1 MKRLFT
7 ALLAVLLLTL
17 CAVLCAALCAC
28 GGETSSTPAA
38 SSTPA
43 ETSTEPGSA
52 TEPASSETPVS
63 SAAPEETTDDG
74 GDELVVPDAY
84 SLHIPYGKADVDG
97 VREEAWNSAARVP
110 VDQVKKDNPSG
121 DVEVY
126 ASVMWDEEGL
136 YFLFEITDP
145 VISQT
150 GNRGDYNLDSIYL
163 YVCEDM
169 ETSAGAFDNFGY
181 GVYQFA
187 LINKTQ
193 EMLPRYGIAD
203 EVKNAQSAYT
213 QTETGLVIEFSYTPS
228 VFPTAAGNELMID
241 FQYNDAAN
249 GTRNGALGWFN
260 PTDTNADPY
269 LWGMAVL
276 LEQGKVSPES

>member
-1 MKRLFT
+1 MKQVFA
-7 ALLAVLLLTL
+7 ALLALLLLTL
-17 CAVLCAALCAC
+17 CVALVAC

-43 ETSTEPGSA
+43 ESSTDPGFA

-63 SAAPEETTDDG
+63 STAPEETTEAG
-74 GDELVVPDAY
+74 NDEPVVPDAY
-84 SLHIPYGKADVDG
+84 NLHIPYGKADVDG
-97 VREEAWNSAARVP
+97 VREDAWEGAARVP

-169 ETSAGAFDNFGY
+169 ETTAGSFDDFGY

-187 LINKTQ
+187 LINKEQ
-193 EMLPRYGIAD
+193 EMLPRYGIAS
-203 EVKNAQSAYT
+203 EVENATSAYT
-213 QTETGLVIEFSYTPS
+213 QTETGLIIEFSYTPTI
-228 VFPTAAGNELMID
+228 FPVAAGNELLID

-260 PTDTNADPY
+260 PTDVNADPY

>member
-1 MKRLFT
+1 MKQVFA
-7 ALLAVLLLTL
+7 ALLALLLLTL
-17 CAVLCAALCAC
+17 CMALVAC

-38 SSTPA
+38 SSAPA
-43 ETSTEPGSA
+43 ESSTEPDA
-52 TEPASSETPVS
+52 TTDPASSEAPIST
-63 SAAPEETTDDG
+63 AAPETTEAGDDP
-74 GDELVVPDAY
+74 VVPDAY
-84 SLHIPYGKADVDG
+84 SLHIPYGKAAVDG
-97 VREEAWNSAARVP
+97 VREEAWENAARVP
-110 VDQVKKDNPSG
+110 VDQPKKDNPSG

-150 GNRGDYNLDSIYL
+150 GSRGDYNLDSIYL

-169 ETSAGAFDNFGY
+169 ETSAGSFDNFGY

-187 LINKTQ
+187 LINKEQ
-193 EMLPRYGIAD
+193 EMLPRYGIAS
-203 EVKNAQSAYT
+203 EVENATSAYT
-213 QTETGLVIEFSYTPS
+213 VTETGLIIEFSYTPTI
-228 VFPTAAGNELMID
+228 FPVAAGNELLID

-249 GTRNGALGWFN
+249 GTRNGALGWYN
-260 PTDTNADPY
+260 ATDTNAAPY